1 MNKDKIL
8 FLFKI
13 IFDYIVILCA
23 LWLLIISFLG
33 LFQGFTLKGVITI
46 VLAIVTSVVYLDK
59 RNFFDWLDK

>member
-8 FLFKI
+8 VLFKI

-46 VLAIVTSVVYLDK
+46 VLAIVALVVYLDK

>member
-8 FLFKI
+8 FLFKS